1 METTKSAGMAEQ
13 LARAANIA
21 LPWRATRCHI
31 DVAGRMVHLWITRHP
46 EQRVIKK
53 RNWLGMTTVHI
64 ASPPPPEGP
73 DVHWLHLNCMDFACT
88 IHTVDQ
94 LDPRHHDLP
103 WFGQNGLPFTNGL
116 SKQLLACLT
125 EGLEMSAI
133 CALFKVTFADLWKFK
148 YALDNGLIRF
158 DHAATGKPVAS
169 GAAAVAQAQ
178 PAPPVSAE
186 SGVPEVSDPVW
197 EQLLTGSLVIQ
208 IKTLGFQLLLT
219 KLMQQVSLQQTDDVK
234 LLKLRELHRY
244 VERNARSLG
253 MELQQLR
260 SHALEMG
267 AR

>member
-1 METTKSAGMAEQ
+1 METSKSVGMAEQ
-13 LARAANIA
+13 LACAANIA
-21 LPWRATRCHI
+21 LPWRATRCHV
-31 DVAGRMVHLWITRHP
+31 DAAGKMVHLWITRHP

-53 RNWLGMTTVHI
+53 RNWLGMATVHA

-73 DVHWLHLNCMDFACT
+73 DLHWRHLNCMDFTCT

-103 WFGQNGLPFTNGL
+103 WFGQTGLPFSNGL
-116 SKQLLACLT
+116 AKQIFTCLA
-125 EGLEMSAI
+125 EGLELNAI
-133 CALFKVTFADLWKFK
+133 CALFKVSFADLWKFK
-148 YALDNGLIRF
+148 YGLDNGLIRF
-158 DHAATGKPVAS
+158 DHVTTKKSVAS
-169 GAAAVAQAQ
+169 ELAVGQV
-178 PAPPVSAE
+178 PPVPPSSGE
-186 SGVPEVSDPVW
+186 SGVPDVSDPVW
-197 EQLLTGSLVIQ
+197 EQLLTGSLVIH

-260 SHALEMG
+260 SHVLES

>member
-1 METTKSAGMAEQ
+1 METPKSAGMAEQ
-13 LARAANIA
+13 LALAANIA
-21 LPWRATRCHI
+21 LPWRATRCHV
-31 DVAGRMVHLWITRHP
+31 DAAGKMVHLWITRHP
-46 EQRVIKK
+46 QQRVVKK
-53 RNWLGMTTVHI
+53 RNWLGMTTVHA

-73 DVHWLHLNCMDFACT
+73 DLHWRHLNCMDFTCT
-88 IHTVDQ
+88 VHTLDQ

-103 WFGQNGLPFTNGL
+103 WFGQSGFPFSNSL
-116 SKQLLACLT
+116 SRQMLACLV
-125 EGLEMSAI
+125 EGLELSAI
-133 CALFKVTFADLWKFK
+133 CALFKVSFADLWKFK
-148 YALDNGLIRF
+148 YGLDNGLIKF
-158 DHAATGKPVAS
+158 DHVPTRKPVAS
-169 GAAAVAQAQ
+169 DPPAGPAQSVSPPAAA
-178 PAPPVSAE
+178 

-260 SHALEMG
+260 SHASAMG
-267 AR
+267 AG

>member
-1 METTKSAGMAEQ
+1 METSKSVGMAEKFA
-13 LARAANIA
+13 LAANIA
-21 LPWRATRCHI
+21 LPWRATRCHV
-31 DVAGRMVHLWITRHP
+31 DAVGKMVHVWITRHP
-46 EQRVIKK
+46 EQQVIKK
-53 RNWLGMTTVHI
+53 RNWLGITTVHT

-73 DVHWLHLNCMDFACT
+73 DVHWRHLNCMDFTCT

-103 WFGQNGLPFTNGL
+103 WFGQNGLSFSNGL
-116 SKQLLACLT
+116 SRQILTCLA
-125 EGLEMSAI
+125 EGLELSAI
-133 CALFKVTFADLWKFK
+133 CALFKVPFADLWKFK
-148 YALDNGLIRF
+148 YGLDNGLIRF
-158 DHAATGKPVAS
+158 DHVATRKSVAS
-169 GAAAVAQAQ
+169 DPAAG
-178 PAPPVSAE
+178 PAPLSPPLSGE
-186 SGVPEVSDPVW
+186 SGVPDVSDPVW
-197 EQLLTGSLVIQ
+197 EQLLTGTLVIQ

-260 SHALEMG
+260 SQALEMS